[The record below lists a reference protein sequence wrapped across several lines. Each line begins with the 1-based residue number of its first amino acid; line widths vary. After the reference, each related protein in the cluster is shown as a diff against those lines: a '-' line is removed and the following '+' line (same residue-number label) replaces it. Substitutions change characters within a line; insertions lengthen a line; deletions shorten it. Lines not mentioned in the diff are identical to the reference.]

1 MVLVH
6 GAEDGVYPL
15 NFARAIRGKAHSEG
29 LTSDLMIIP
38 DMGHNILNVTDND
51 EVMNSI
57 AKRLY
62 WLITKG
68 A

>member
-15 NFARAIRGKAHSEG
+15 KFARAIQGKAYSEG
-29 LTSDLMIIP
+29 LTRDLFIIP